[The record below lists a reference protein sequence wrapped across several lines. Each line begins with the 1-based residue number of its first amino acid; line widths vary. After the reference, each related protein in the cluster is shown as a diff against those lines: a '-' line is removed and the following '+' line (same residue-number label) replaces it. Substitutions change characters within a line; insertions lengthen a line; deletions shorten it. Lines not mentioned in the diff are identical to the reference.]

1 MLAEFWQ
8 EGFYNFFGKTS
19 KLLISYL
26 GEPVFHGFTNLGF
39 NVSYPHNM
47 PDFSALPAVE
57 KLAAALS
64 TEVTLPRPLVNLFV
78 RKEIQRYR
86 MKLVAGEEFTREVIE
101 AEVRE
106 GLAAFASSRL
116 QPVINGTGVL
126 IHTNLGRS
134 PLGPRAASALQKIAT
149 GYSNLEFDLP
159 EGGRGKRAGYL
170 ETALACLLETE
181 AATAVNNCAAAL
193 VLTLRTLVA
202 EGKNEVIVSRSELVE
217 IGGGF
222 RIPEILETSGAKLV
236 EIGATN
242 KTHLHDYEKALTP
255 QTALILKVHRSNFYI
270 DGFVGEPEIPEIA
283 KLAHDHGIPLVE
295 DLGSGAMMN
304 TDELAP
310 IEHEPTP
317 QECLRRGIDLVIF
330 SGDKLLGGPQSGIIG
345 GRADLVAQVKKE
357 PFFRAVRCDKLILT
371 TLQESIDQYLETR
384 AEPSMADVPVLKFMA
399 TGLDEL
405 RERAEQIGASVN
417 SANVTVEDSKSRPGG
432 GTMPRAEFPSVA
444 IKVVP
449 EGQSLTKLSRRL
461 RVGNPAVVGRTT
473 DDALF
478 LDLRTIFPEDD
489 ERVAQALKQVL

>member
-1 MLAEFWQ
+1 MNPLA
-8 EGFYNFFGKTS
+8 
-19 KLLISYL
+19 
-26 GEPVFHGFTNLGF
+26 
-39 NVSYPHNM
+39 
-47 PDFSALPAVE
+47 ALPSVE
-57 KLAAALS
+57 KLAAALAKD
-64 TEVTLPRPLVNLFV
+64 VTLPRPLVNLFV
-78 RKEIQRYR
+78 RREIDHFR
-86 MKLVAGEEFTREVIE
+86 KAILAGETHQKEEIEKATRE
-101 AEVRE
+101 A
-106 GLAAFASSRL
+106 LTAFTNSRL
-116 QPVINGTGVL
+116 QPVINATGVL

-159 EGGRGKRAGYL
+159 SGARGKRAGYL

-193 VLTLRTLVA
+193 VLTLRALVA

-236 EIGATN
+236 EVGATN
-242 KTHLHDYEKALTP
+242 KTHLYDYEKAITP

-283 KLAHDHGIPLVE
+283 DLAHKNNIPLVE
-295 DLGSGAMMN
+295 DLGSGAMMD
-304 TDELAP
+304 TDKLAP

-345 GRADLVAQVKKE
+345 GRADLIAHIKKE

-371 TLQESIDQYLETR
+371 TLQESIDQYLETK
-384 AEPSMADVPVLKFMA
+384 ADISKSDVPVLTFLKTEVA
-399 TGLDEL
+399 EL
-405 RERAEQIGASVN
+405 RARAEAIIAPLDTQ
-417 SANVTVEDSKSRPGG
+417 SAEITIAETLARPGG
-432 GTMPRAEFPSVA
+432 GTMPRSEFPSIA
-444 IKVVP
+444 IKIVP
-449 EGQSLTKLSRRL
+449 KETSIAKLAKKL
-461 RVGNPAVVGRTT
+461 RQGTPALVGYTT

-478 LDLRTIFPEDD
+478 LDLRTIFPETDPQIT
-489 ERVAQALKQVL
+489 QALNAAEASAPEAT

>member
-1 MLAEFWQ
+1 M
-8 EGFYNFFGKTS
+8 S
-19 KLLISYL
+19 KLA
-26 GEPVFHGFTNLGF
+26 
-39 NVSYPHNM
+39 
-47 PDFSALPAVE
+47 ALPSVE
-57 KLAAALS
+57 KLAAALAP
-64 TEVTLPRPLVNLFV
+64 EVGLPRPLVNLFV
-78 RKEIQRYR
+78 RREIDRFR
-86 MKLVAGEEFTREVIE
+86 TLILAEGEHTREEIE
-101 AEVRE
+101 KSTRQ
-106 GLAAFASSRL
+106 GLLEFANSRL
-116 QPVINGTGVL
+116 QPVINATGVL

-134 PLGPRAASALQKIAT
+134 PLGPRAAGALQKIAT

-159 EGGRGKRAGYL
+159 SGSRGKRAGYL
-170 ETALACLLETE
+170 ETALACLLETQ

-236 EIGATN
+236 EVGATN
-242 KTHLHDYEKALTP
+242 KTHLYDYEKAITP

-270 DGFVGEPEIPEIA
+270 GGFIGEPEISEIA
-283 KLAHDHGIPLVE
+283 KLAHDHGLPLVE

-345 GRADLVAQVKKE
+345 GRADMIAEIKKE

-371 TLQESIDQYLETR
+371 TLQESIDQYLETK
-384 AEPSMADVPVLKFMA
+384 ADPSKSDVPVLTFLAKA
-399 TGLDEL
+399 VEEL
-405 RERAEQIGASVN
+405 KARAEKIIAGLPTGN
-417 SANVTVEDSKSRPGG
+417 IEITIEDTLARPGG
-432 GTMPRAEFPSVA
+432 GTMPRSEFPSVA
-444 IKVVP
+444 IKLAPRNQSVP
-449 EGQSLTKLSRRL
+449 KLAKKLRL
-461 RVGNPAVVGRTT
+461 GDPAIVGYTT

-478 LDLRTIFPEDD
+478 LDLRTVFPETDL
-489 ERVAQALKQVL
+489 EVGRALESALS